1 MAKLQSCSCA
11 LEDDFHSDQWCVSV
25 LDFPLST
32 AHQFF
37 PLCWQPVGGWEL
49 RLAPPPRAS
58 RPRYL
63 YTQWPPVTQSV
74 SPLNWFIFSYG
85 VRYPPH
91 ERENTEMN
99 LRQKKR
105 SRIGCKGQI
114 QIPSCCIFRGL
125 ISLTWRAPNRGP
137 FQLWM
142 FKCHNS
148 ILQRRREVCFWQAVK
163 LIKVLKTSYH
173 KVLWFKLWSL
183 TSNYWFENNDNN
195 FSLNLATGSN

>member
-1 MAKLQSCSCA
+1 MCKCVRLSVVHSSPILQ
-11 LEDDFHSDQWCVSV
+11 
-25 LDFPLST
+25 
-32 AHQFF
+32 
-37 PLCWQPVGGWEL
+37 PLCGEPVGGWEL
-49 RLAPPPRAS
+49 RLAPCAS
-58 RPRYL
+58 RR
-63 YTQWPPVTQSV
+63 PPVTQSV
-74 SPLNWFIFSYG
+74 DPLNWFIFSYG

-99 LRQKKR
+99 LRQKKG

-114 QIPSCCIFRGL
+114 QIPGRCIFRGL
-125 ISLTWRAPNRGP
+125 ISLTWRAPKRAP

-148 ILQRRREVCFWQAVK
+148 ILQRRREVYFWQAVK

-195 FSLNLATGSN
+195 FSLNLATDSN